1 MYEIVKV
8 SRDCPLYKTL
18 IKMRKGDYIV
28 LKPEDVQ
35 KLGEEG
41 LKQALLSAEDDLG
54 YSFESRYR
62 LDTLELWCI

>member
-1 MYEIVKV
+1 MFEIVKA
-8 SRDCPLYKTL
+8 SKDCPLYKTL

-35 KLGEEG
+35 QLGETG
-41 LKQALLSAEDDLG
+41 MKQAILSAEDDRC

-62 LDTLELWCI
+62 LDTLELWCV